1 MKSFVLTPFVNSE
14 LTQFNEHKLEN
25 FTKDSHMEQN
35 NNDTGKDIFG

>member
-1 MKSFVLTPFVNSE
+1 MLYESFVLTPFANSE

-25 FTKDSHMEQN
+25 FSREQN